1 VTSYTDADGN
11 TSATSYDLDGR
22 PVSVNDGKGT
32 TSYTYDS
39 ASEHRGLPTSLDT
52 GLGANPSVFS
62 GSYDADGNLVSQT
75 YPNGF
80 TATSTFDNAGQRT
93 GLTYTAG
100 ATSLLS
106 FTASYGADGKIQGSA
121 TPGGTET
128 YRYDNAGRLATV
140 NDVTS
145 GGGTTACDTR
155 GYGYNVNSDRTSY
168 TDTPG
173 DAAGNCLTTGG
184 TTTSHSYDEA
194 DRFKPTTES
203 GYSYD
208 AFGRTLTVPSADA
221 GGAGDLSLGYYTND
235 MVHTQTVA
243 GHTKTWTLDPTG
255 RLRTQNDSASAI
267 TDTNHYTDASDSPA
281 WIGTL
286 TGGGTS
292 SWTRNVE
299 GVTGDLAAT
308 IDNTGTVVLQLTNLH
323 GDVVATADDAT
334 GASAVTA
341 YFESTEF
348 GIPRSGATTQRYAWL
363 GGKRRSSDSLGGL
376 TLMGV
381 RLYDPATG
389 RFLQTDPVPGGSA
402 NNYDYVYQDPIN
414 KLDLNGQ
421 CWTCWAKKAV
431 SSAAG
436 FVSKTAA
443 GWASGVERDAL
454 YYTSFGVALKGTA
467 RIARLGSRSLGF
479 IAAGVGQGVSDI
491 WEHGLSWGQRAGRIA
506 LAGAVGVAAVA
517 GAAALCAGTVGA
529 GCAIVAG
536 FAINYVARRTMSHYH
551 VSRRMGLGDDF

>member
-32 TSYTYDS
+32 TSYSYDS
-39 ASEHRGLPTSLDT
+39 TSEHRGLLTGLDA

-62 GSYDADGNLVSQT
+62 ASYDADGDLTSQT

-80 TATSTFDNAGQRT
+80 VATNTFDNAGQRT

-100 ATSLLS
+100 GSALLS

-128 YRYDNAGRLATV
+128 YRYDNAGWLASV

-145 GGGTTACDTR
+145 GGGTTSCDTR
-155 GYGYNVNSDRTSY
+155 GYGYNPNSDRTSY

-184 TTTSHSYDEA
+184 TTTSRSYDQA
-194 DRFKPTTES
+194 DRITDA

-221 GGAGDLSLGYYTND
+221 GGAGDLSLGYYTNG

-267 TDTNHYTDASDSPA
+267 TDTNHYSDGSDSPA

-292 SWTRNVE
+292 SWTRNVD

-308 IDNTGTVVLQLTNLH
+308 TDNTGTVVLQLTNIH
-323 GDVVATADDAT
+323 GDVVATADDTT

-389 RFLQTDPVPGGSA
+389 RFLQTDPIPGGSA
-402 NNYDYVYQDPIN
+402 NPYDYCTQDPIN
-414 KLDLNGQ
+414 CYDLDGR
-421 CWTCWAKKAV
+421 WGFKKWWHKHWKAV
-431 SSAAG
+431 AVAVAVTAVCVFAPEAIPALAMAAEDAGDAIGIVRAASAATG
-436 FVSKTAA
+436 DDGGLAA
-443 GWASGVERDAL
+443 SERA
-454 YYTSFGVALKGTA
+454 V
-467 RIARLGSRSLGF
+467 
-479 IAAGVGQGVSDI
+479 Q
-491 WEHGLSWGQRAGRIA
+491 WAGRWWTRGGRAIRA
-506 LAGAVGVAAVA
+506 NH
-517 GAAALCAGTVGA
+517 GA
-529 GCAIVAG
+529 GDEIGRISGDGARVFRSPTFKNYRNFPAG
-536 FAINYVARRTMSHYH
+536 RYANFVRRGISNFH
-551 VSRRMGLGDDF
+551 VRIPD